1 MGIFTVEMCVKI
13 LADGFVMHKGS
24 YLRFVQ
30 ANPYCNLRTT
40 ARLTTKNCKY
50 YAILGAHFY
59 AENAKGFLKSA
70 F

>member
-30 ANPYCNLRTT
+30 ANPYYK
-40 ARLTTKNCKY
+40 AKNYCKINY
-50 YAILGAHFY
+50 KKLQMLCHF
-59 AENAKGFLKSA
+59 GSPLLKKQKVS
-70 F
+70 

>member
-30 ANPYCNLRTT
+30 ANPYYN
-40 ARLTTKNCKY
+40 Y
-50 YAILGAHFY
+50 YAILGAHSC
-59 AENAKGFLKSA
+59 AEKAKGFLKCA